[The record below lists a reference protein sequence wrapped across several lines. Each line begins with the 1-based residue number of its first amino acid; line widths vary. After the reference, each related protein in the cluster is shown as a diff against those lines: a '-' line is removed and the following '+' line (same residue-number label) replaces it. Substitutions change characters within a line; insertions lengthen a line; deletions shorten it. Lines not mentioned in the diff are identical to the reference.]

1 MEAALPAE
9 VFLPVARISDDVKVL
24 LVDDERRNLDAL
36 ESILESS
43 GCTLIKALTADQA
56 LFAILQNEFA
66 AIVLDIKM
74 PGTDGLELA
83 KLIKQRKRSQHVP
96 ILFLTAHN
104 LDEKE
109 VLQAYGVGGVDF
121 LSKPINPAILR
132 SKVSAFAN
140 LFRTTRALASA
151 VDALNAEI
159 AERQRVQEQLRLAKN
174 ELETR
179 VLERTAELGRAN
191 REVRDNE
198 ERLRL
203 ALAVAQV
210 AAWEWDLASG
220 NMRWSANPEIL
231 FGFPSGSFG
240 PNLRISQAVHP
251 DDLTGLET
259 AFQRA
264 MDTGDFEAE
273 YRAIR
278 PDGSVVW
285 IAERGR
291 VVQDSQNQPTRIVGV
306 SVDLTRRK
314 LLEEEL
320 LESDRRKDHCLAT
333 LAHELR
339 NPLARVRYAVKVLE
353 LKGPATPELQWAVDV
368 IERQTQHMARLID
381 DLLDVNRISRNALE
395 LRKENVELTSVIQ
408 AAIESSRPFVEQNR
422 QVLVLDLPNEPIY
435 LEADAVRLA
444 QVFSNLLNNASKYSK
459 TPEGAPANI
468 SVSARRDGKNASITV
483 RDSGIGIARPMLPKV
498 FDMFTQVGR
507 SLGQSEGGLGIGLA
521 LAKSLVEMHGG
532 NIEAYS
538 EGLGKGSL
546 FTVRLPLV
554 RGDAPAPD
562 PQVSSPAT
570 TGAKRR
576 ILIADDNPDVLESF
590 EVMLRMLGHEV
601 ETAADG
607 VEVLEKAEA
616 FRPEVIVLDIGMP
629 KLDGLE
635 TARRLRQQPWG
646 RNAVLIAVTGW
657 GNEKDKRH
665 TAEAGFNV
673 HLVKPVDAMT
683 VLQYLDRPDHRKQTG
698 NRRSDA

>member
-1 MEAALPAE
+1 M
-9 VFLPVARISDDVKVL
+9 
-24 LVDDERRNLDAL
+24 
-36 ESILESS
+36 
-43 GCTLIKALTADQA
+43 
-56 LFAILQNEFA
+56 AILHNEFA
-66 AIVLDIKM
+66 AIILDIKM
-74 PGTDGLELA
+74 PGTNGLELA

-109 VLQAYGVGGVDF
+109 VLLAYGVGGVDF
-121 LSKPINPAILR
+121 LSKPINPDILR
-132 SKVSAFAN
+132 SKVAVFAS
-140 LFRTTRALASA
+140 LFRSTRALASA
-151 VDALNAEI
+151 VEALNGEI
-159 AERQRVQEQLRLAKN
+159 AERQKVQEQLRLAKN

-179 VLERTAELGRAN
+179 VLERTAELARAT

-198 ERLRL
+198 ERFRL

-259 AFQRA
+259 AFHRA
-264 MDTGDFEAE
+264 MKTGDYDAE
-273 YRAIR
+273 FRAIR

-291 VVQDSQNQPTRIVGV
+291 VVQDSQSLPSRIVGV

-314 LLEEEL
+314 RLEEEL
-320 LESDRRKDHCLAT
+320 LDSDRRKDQFLAT

-339 NPLARVRYAVKVLE
+339 NPLAPVRYAVKVLD
-353 LKGPATPELQWAVDV
+353 LKGPATPEIGWAIDV
-368 IERQTQHMARLID
+368 IERQTQHMTRLID

-395 LRKENVELTSVIQ
+395 LRKGNVELSAVIQ
-408 AAIESSRPFVEQNR
+408 AAIEASRPFIEQN
-422 QVLVLDLPNEPIY
+422 QQELLLDLPEEPIY
-435 LEADAVRLA
+435 LEADSVRLA
-444 QVFSNLLNNASKYSK
+444 QVFSNLLNNAAKFSKVPDG
-459 TPEGAPANI
+459 TPAKIGIAVRREG
-468 SVSARRDGKNASITV
+468 SAATVTV
-483 RDSGIGIARPMLPKV
+483 RDSGIGIAPQMLPKV

-507 SLGQSEGGLGIGLA
+507 ALGQSEGGLGIGLA

-532 NIEAYS
+532 TIEAHS
-538 EGLGKGSL
+538 DGLGKGSA
-546 FTVRLPLV
+546 FKVRLPLTQTV
-554 RGDAPAPD
+554 K
-562 PQVSSPAT
+562 PAT
-570 TGAKRR
+570 ESPTATQSATVKRR

-601 ETAADG
+601 ETAVDG
-607 VEVLEKAEA
+607 TEVLVKAA
-616 FRPEVIVLDIGMP
+616 QFWPEVVVLDIGMP
-629 KLDGLE
+629 KMDGLE

-646 RNAVLIAVTGW
+646 REAILIAVTGW

-665 TAEAGFNV
+665 TAEAGFDV

-683 VLQYLDRPDHRKQTG
+683 ILKHLDKSDQSKA
-698 NRRSDA
+698 NRQS